1 MAAVSAFGGLT
12 ARVVPAGTSGVYGAV
27 DPPSPRQPGTDGVE
41 SRAAHAKGS
50 GSDEPATPPRD
61 QRYHGH
67 DRDRDPGGDLGGW
80 AQPAYAGGIAR
91 RADQGQRGYHR
102 QVAGG
107 RLPAR
112 ASLHP
117 PPVAGSVSSLTRV

>member
-27 DPPSPRQPGTDGVE
+27 DPPSPRQPGTDGVD

-61 QRYHGH
+61 QRYHR
-67 DRDRDPGGDLGGW
+67 RDRGSDPRGHSGGG
-80 AQPAYAGGIAR
+80 AQPAYSGSTQR
-91 RADQGQRGYHR
+91 PADQGQRRYYR

-107 RLPAR
+107 RLPTRAFIDAR
-112 ASLHP
+112 
-117 PPVAGSVSSLTRV
+117 PVAGSVSSL